1 VRRGFAAANSVSVR
15 DEGEF
20 GLHLEKK
27 SGKHVNMK
35 NLLLVAGLCISTF
48 AAAQCKVYSGP
59 NGYKVAARVENGRV
73 YLGASGYQVAVRFE
87 NNRIYSGASGYT
99 VIARVDGDKI
109 YSGNSGYDVIGRIS
123 GDKVYQGRNGY
134 TVAVRNDGCG
144 GMSLAAAAVACCL

>member
-1 VRRGFAAANSVSVR
+1 MRRGFAAGNRVR
-15 DEGEF
+15 VGDEGEF
-20 GLHLEKK
+20 GLHLEKQ

-99 VIARVDGDKI
+99 VIARVDGD
-109 YSGNSGYDVIGRIS
+109 
-123 GDKVYQGRNGY
+123 
-134 TVAVRNDGCG
+134 
-144 GMSLAAAAVACCL
+144 